1 MFKTEKNGYSKSEVD
16 SYIKKIV
23 TDHDREIMDY
33 KMKNLELEKK
43 ILEERPDK
51 NSANEFAEALTN
63 AMEKAKQIETSWRNI
78 YKLKIQQLDLLYN
91 RFQTLFTEALEKY
104 PQLENIGNIKNVID
118 EFKSAVKL
126 AMQEDFDTEITA
138 PVQTDN
144 DTIRRLLSKMANYG
158 KEQDDIKVVK
168 VKRRRNIKDG
178 KKDIYF
184 EEKSN
189 IKPIADVELA
199 QNENYDS
206 PLEKFLQE
214 ESQEHSYDKF
224 LSKNPNNSLE
234 PNESGFDLKE
244 AVNPTEDLEEIMKAF
259 NFYPG
264 KKD

>member
-16 SYIKKIV
+16 SYIKKLV
-23 TDHDREIMDY
+23 TDHDKEIMEY

-43 ILEERPDK
+43 LLEEKPK
-51 NSANEFAEALTN
+51 GAGEFAETLAS
-63 AMEKAKQIETSWRNI
+63 AMEKAKQIEMSWRNI

-118 EFKSAVKL
+118 EFKNAVKL
-126 AMQEDFDTEITA
+126 ALQEDFNTEITA

-144 DTIRRLLSKMANYG
+144 DTIRRLLSKMTNYG
-158 KEQDDIKVVK
+158 KEQEDLRVVK
-168 VKRRRNIKDG
+168 VKRRRNIKDE
-178 KKDIYF
+178 KKDVYF

-189 IKPIADVELA
+189 IKPIADVEISK
-199 QNENYDS
+199 NENYDS
-206 PLEKFLQE
+206 PVEKFLNE
-214 ESQEHSYDKF
+214 DNGEAAYTKF
-224 LSKNPNNSLE
+224 LSKNLDNSLA

-264 KKD
+264 SK

>member
-16 SYIKKIV
+16 SYIKKLV
-23 TDHDREIMDY
+23 TDHDKEIMEY

-43 ILEERPDK
+43 LLEEKPK
-51 NSANEFAEALTN
+51 GAGEFAETLAS
-63 AMEKAKQIETSWRNI
+63 AMEKAKQIEMSWRNI

-118 EFKSAVKL
+118 EFKNAVKL
-126 AMQEDFDTEITA
+126 ALQEDFNTEITA

-144 DTIRRLLSKMANYG
+144 DTIRRLLSKMTNYG
-158 KEQDDIKVVK
+158 KEQEDLRVVK

-178 KKDIYF
+178 KKDVYF
-184 EEKSN
+184 EEKNN
-189 IKPIADVELA
+189 IKPIADVEISK
-199 QNENYDS
+199 NENYDS
-206 PLEKFLQE
+206 PVEKFLNE
-214 ESQEHSYDKF
+214 DNGEATYTKF
-224 LSKNPNNSLE
+224 LSKNLDNSLA

-264 KKD
+264 SK

>member
-1 MFKTEKNGYSKSEVD
+1 MFKTEKNGYARQEVD
-16 SYIKKIV
+16 AYIKKLV
-23 TDHDREIMDY
+23 TDHDKEVMEY

-43 ILEERPDK
+43 LLEEKPGK
-51 NSANEFAEALTN
+51 NDEFAITLASAL
-63 AMEKAKQIETSWRNI
+63 EKAKQIEMSWRNI

-91 RFQTLFTEALEKY
+91 RFQSLFTEALEKY

-126 AMQEDFDTEITA
+126 AMQEDFNTEITA

-144 DTIRRLLSKMANYG
+144 DTIRRLLSKMATYG
-158 KEQDDIKVVK
+158 KDQDEVRTVK
-168 VKRRRNIKDG
+168 VKRRRNLRDG
-178 KKDIYF
+178 KGDIFY

-189 IKPIADVELA
+189 IKPIAEVDMEG
-199 QNENYDS
+199 NDNYDS
-206 PLEKFLQE
+206 PVEKFLHE
-214 ESQEHSYDKF
+214 DSSDATYTNF
-224 LSKNPNNSLE
+224 LSKNPKSNGLE

-264 KKD
+264 KK

>member
-16 SYIKKIV
+16 SYIKKLV
-23 TDHDREIMDY
+23 TDHDKEIMEY

-43 ILEERPDK
+43 LLEEKPK
-51 NSANEFAEALTN
+51 GAGEFAETLAS
-63 AMEKAKQIETSWRNI
+63 AMEKAKQIEMSWRNI

-118 EFKSAVKL
+118 EFKNAVKL
-126 AMQEDFDTEITA
+126 ALQEDFNTEITA

-144 DTIRRLLSKMANYG
+144 DTIRRLLSKMTNYG
-158 KEQDDIKVVK
+158 KEQEDLRVVK

-178 KKDIYF
+178 KKDVYF

-189 IKPIADVELA
+189 IKPIADVEISK
-199 QNENYDS
+199 NENYDS
-206 PLEKFLQE
+206 PVEKFLNE
-214 ESQEHSYDKF
+214 DNGEATYTKF
-224 LSKNPNNSLE
+224 LSKNLDNSLA

-264 KKD
+264 SK

>member
-1 MFKTEKNGYSKSEVD
+1 MFKSEKNGYSKQEVD
-16 SYIKKIV
+16 SYIKKLV
-23 TDHDREIMDY
+23 TDHDKEIMEY

-43 ILEERPDK
+43 LLEEKPDK
-51 NSANEFAEALTN
+51 RGDEFAETLAN
-63 AMEKAKQIETSWRNI
+63 AMEKAKQIEMSWRNI

-126 AMQEDFDTEITA
+126 AMQEDFNTEITA

-144 DTIRRLLSKMANYG
+144 DTIRRLLSKMATYG
-158 KEQDDIKVVK
+158 KDQEEVRTVK
-168 VKRRRNIKDG
+168 VKRRRNLRDG
-178 KKDIYF
+178 KGDIFY

-189 IKPIADVELA
+189 IKPIAEVDMGG
-199 QNENYDS
+199 NDNYDS
-206 PLEKFLQE
+206 PVEKFLHE
-214 ESQEHSYDKF
+214 DSSDATYTNF
-224 LSKNPNNSLE
+224 LSKNPKSNGLE

-264 KKD
+264 KK

>member
-16 SYIKKIV
+16 SYIKKLV
-23 TDHDREIMDY
+23 TDHDKEIMEY

-43 ILEERPDK
+43 LLEEKPK
-51 NSANEFAEALTN
+51 GAGEFAETLAS
-63 AMEKAKQIETSWRNI
+63 AMEKAKQIEMSWRNI

-118 EFKSAVKL
+118 EFKNAVKL
-126 AMQEDFDTEITA
+126 ALQEDFNTEITA

-144 DTIRRLLSKMANYG
+144 DTIRRLLSKMTNYG
-158 KEQDDIKVVK
+158 KEQEDLRVVK

-178 KKDIYF
+178 KKDVYF

-189 IKPIADVELA
+189 IKPIADVEISK
-199 QNENYDS
+199 NENYDS
-206 PLEKFLQE
+206 PVEKFLNE
-214 ESQEHSYDKF
+214 DNGEASYTKF
-224 LSKNPNNSLE
+224 LSKNLDNSLA

-264 KKD
+264 SK